1 MMVLYRQAVQ
11 EVLLTCNLAGLQ
23 IPTNLQ
29 LVAVPL
35 YELYENAAN
44 FGPVVAAVPQMIAR
58 FRLNIT
64 GPLATPS
71 QPAATAAKAKEA
83 PADDDLLAMQLYGA

>member
-1 MMVLYRQAVQ
+1 M
-11 EVLLTCNLAGLQ
+11 Q

-35 YELYENAAN
+35 YELYDNAAN

-58 FRLNIT
+58 FRLNIS
-64 GPLATPS
+64 GPAASLS
-71 QPAATAAKAKEA
+71 QPAAAAAKAKEV
-83 PADDDLLAMQLYGA
+83 PADDDELAMQLYGA

>member
-1 MMVLYRQAVQ
+1 MAF
-11 EVLLTCNLAGLQ
+11 LQ

-35 YELYENAAN
+35 YELYDNAAN

-64 GPLATPS
+64 GPSASLI
-71 QPAATAAKAKEA
+71 QPAATAVKAEEL
-83 PADDDLLAMQLYGA
+83 PADDDELAMQLYGA

>member
-1 MMVLYRQAVQ
+1 MCLG
-11 EVLLTCNLAGLQ
+11 LLLQ

-35 YELYENAAN
+35 YELYDNAAN
-44 FGPVVAAVPQMIAR
+44 FGPVVASVPQMIAR

-64 GPLATPS
+64 GLMATK
-71 QPAATAAKAKEA
+71 PAVDTPKDA
-83 PADDDLLAMQLYGA
+83 PTDDELAMQLYGG